1 MITKWFKNVMSAQ
14 YFGGVLQ
21 GSGSSGYAYNKP
33 VKDRSNTTY
42 YASHDL
48 KVSTTMGFSTTTS
61 GVIIGTGNTAATD
74 EDIDL
79 ESQILSGITA
89 SSPVVTK
96 GMNGTKCFIKLRYV
110 LTNTT
115 NADIVV
121 KEVGLRGTAQV
132 AASAGATT
140 TSSKYLLYDRTVLA
154 SSLTVPA
161 SSSAALEY
169 TIESDWDLS

>member
-1 MITKWFKNVMSAQ
+1 MITKWFKNIMNAM
-14 YFGGVLQ
+14 YFGGILQ
-21 GSGSSGYAYNKP
+21 GSGSSGYGYNKP
-33 VKDRSNTTY
+33 IKDRSNTTY
-42 YASHDL
+42 YPSHDG
-48 KVSTTMGFSTTTS
+48 KTNTTMGFTTTTS
-61 GVIIGTGNTAATD
+61 GVIIGTGNTAATN

-89 SSPVVTK
+89 STPVVTK

-121 KEVGLRGTAQV
+121 KEVGMRGSAQ
-132 AASAGATT
+132 AASSAGATS
-140 TSSKYLLYDRTVLA
+140 TSSKYFLFDRTVLA
-154 SSLTVPA
+154 SPLTVPA
-161 SSSAALEY
+161 GSSAVLEY